1 MMILLTST
9 GQQYCYN
16 EEKVTV
22 VLTVAKTTIR
32 YTRFVVDQ
40 CKVHMQEMVRKDLLN
55 IVVRTMSH
63 ALLSVKA
70 STI

>member
-1 MMILLTST
+1 M
-9 GQQYCYN
+9 
-16 EEKVTV
+16 